1 MKKLYAFAAMIVA
14 VTCANAQNVVDFET
28 YPIGAESFD
37 NGLNAQGYFMFN
49 DVYLSNVYDTAWGSW
64 TGFAISNITD
74 TITSGWGNQYS
85 SFPGHGVNNSTNYGV
100 FYDSGF
106 LYFSPNES
114 RVFDS
119 IKITNTTY
127 AAISMRDGDAY
138 GKKFGAQTDASGV
151 IDGTNGE
158 DFFKV
163 WVICEDYVGSIQDS
177 IEFYLADYRF
187 ANNAQDYIVDEWTNI
202 DLTGL
207 GFYVNKISFRFES
220 SDVSFGYINTPTYF
234 AIDDISYQYL
244 IGLADINE
252 ENLKIFP
259 NPVNDVLQIE
269 GGEGLLTLYSL
280 NGNSVVS
287 QRYSGAAILDVSDIK
302 SGVYILRIVTKNRS
316 YLERVV
322 LK

>member
-14 VTCANAQNVVDFET
+14 VTCTNAQNVVDFET

-49 DVYLSNVYDTAWGSW
+49 DVYLSNAYDTAWGSW

-74 TITSGWGNQYS
+74 TVTSGWGNQYS
-85 SFPGHGVNNSTNYGV
+85 SFPGHGSNNSTNYGV

-106 LYFSPNES
+106 LCFSPNES

-127 AAISMRDGDAY
+127 AAISMRDGDTY
-138 GKKFGAQTDASGV
+138 GKKFGTQTDASGV

-163 WVICEDYVGSIQDS
+163 WVICEDYDGSIQDS

-234 AIDDISYQYL
+234 AIDAISYQFL
-244 IGLADINE
+244 IGIID
-252 ENLKIFP
+252 LKQEYCNIYP
-259 NPVNDVLQIE
+259 NPANDILQVD
-269 GGEGLLTLYSL
+269 GGEGVLALYSL
-280 NGNSVVS
+280 KGNLLVS
-287 QRYSGAAILDVSDIK
+287 QQHIGASTLDVSHLDA
-302 SGVYILRIVTKNRS
+302 GVYILRILNKNGS
-316 YLERVV
+316 FMGRVV
-322 LK
+322 LN

>member
-1 MKKLYAFAAMIVA
+1 MKKLYTFATLIA
-14 VTCANAQNVVDFET
+14 VFSCVNAQNSVEFET
-28 YPIGAESFD
+28 YSLGAESFD
-37 NGLNAQGYFMFN
+37 NGLNAQGYFIFN

-64 TGFAISNITD
+64 TGFSISNITD

-85 SFPGHGVNNSTNYGV
+85 SFPGHGSNNSANYGV
-100 FYDSGF
+100 FYDSGVIS
-106 LYFSPNES
+106 FSPSES

-127 AAISMRDGDAY
+127 AAISIRDGDAY
-138 GKKFGAQTDASGV
+138 GKQFGSQTDANGI

-163 WVICEDYVGSIQDS
+163 WVICEDYDGSIQDS

-187 ANNAQDYIVDEWTNI
+187 ANNAQDYIVNEWTNI

-244 IGLADINE
+244 IGLTDIKE
-252 ENLKIFP
+252 EKLKIFP
-259 NPVNDVLQIE
+259 NPAKDVIQIE

-280 NGNSVVS
+280 NGNLVVS
-287 QRYSGAAILDVSDIK
+287 QRSSGASVVDVSHLNP
-302 SGVYILRIVTKNRS
+302 GVYILRIVTKNRS
-316 YLERVV
+316 YMERVV
-322 LK
+322 LN